1 MVSKKTDAADA
12 APEAAA
18 EPVLDGVNVT
28 PFVPDVD
35 RVASL
40 SVNADGEPAQTPG
53 FVLLAEPDQGLTQ
66 P

>member
-12 APEAAA
+12 ALEAA